1 MNNKEVELQKLIN
14 VAIQS
19 AILAGN
25 IIVQNDQ
32 DDTATDDGFGGG
44 GDKVQVWKQ
53 KANRRDLLTLMDPL
67 CEKASLFV
75 CLFLLIVMRDIV
87 CFMDA
92 PSLVAHCSWLV
103 VICRTLLDFSTHI
116 ILFNSLI
123 LHILQQSIN
132 QPKQYIT
139 NRCAHDDVMMML

>member
-67 CEKASLFV
+67 CEKA
-75 CLFLLIVMRDIV
+75 RYY
-87 CFMDA
+87 CF
-92 PSLVAHCSWLV
+92 
-103 VICRTLLDFSTHI
+103 
-116 ILFNSLI
+116 
-123 LHILQQSIN
+123 
-132 QPKQYIT
+132 Y
-139 NRCAHDDVMMML
+139 